1 VTLPGGVEV
10 TNIVSDEEGEWFT
23 FTMPDGVTASGSLFS
38 EGANGKAATPAYF
51 NFTEGILLDWD
62 GNGEGGAWSWSEGG
76 SMIGIQD
83 SDDQQSDLVSDP
95 LNSGRGNCV
104 PLIPERI
111 LNGANGGVVAGKA
124 RATEVWTAGTD
135 NPMDDWSRMYAYI
148 PETTPLNEV
157 AFQFDIYVPDPWS
170 NTGQIQVVLYNNFNF
185 TGVGSDDDGQRTAFY
200 IPYIQDGVM
209 VPYQTEGWETV
220 TIPFSE
226 FGYYANMLED
236 DEATPPTFKNVVE
249 DRLAATYQNFG
260 MGIVNTD
267 FTYQEVEVVST
278 LFNQK
283 IYVDNWRVVPVKKVT
298 VSDYDDEE

>member
-1 VTLPGGVEV
+1 
-10 TNIVSDEEGEWFT
+10 
-23 FTMPDGVTASGSLFS
+23 
-38 EGANGKAATPAYF
+38 
-51 NFTEGILLDWD
+51 
-62 GNGEGGAWSWSEGG
+62 
-76 SMIGIQD
+76 
-83 SDDQQSDLVSDP
+83 
-95 LNSGRGNCV
+95 
-104 PLIPERI
+104 
-111 LNGANGGVVAGKA
+111 
-124 RATEVWTAGTD
+124 
-135 NPMDDWSRMYAYI
+135 
-148 PETTPLNEV
+148 
-157 AFQFDIYVPDPWS
+157 
-170 NTGQIQVVLYNNFNF
+170 
-185 TGVGSDDDGQRTAFY
+185 
-200 IPYIQDGVM
+200 M